1 MLWTQSCRT
10 LLTYKFPYWLPEL
23 TGDSNSLV
31 WQLWSVKYAVRD
43 IKTSPS
49 SLSTL
54 GGDHG
59 SRHPPSQE
67 AQDAKAKVP
76 TSEIGGFCSMLSSF
90 RNCCVALNCAWYR
103 GKKREVMW
111 GSCKIMTHFTISQ
124 VSKWCKKYHKFSCT
138 KKTNFWRIFGNFRI
152 SKQNDKTCLA
162 CGSSDIKAWLN
173 AGICSTA
180 QLEPGMV
187 AMPVIRKSMKNLNT
201 K

>member
-103 GKKREVMW
+103 GKREK
-111 GSCKIMTHFTISQ
+111 SCEAHAKSWHISQ
-124 VSKWCKKYHKFSCT
+124 SHKWANDAKSI
-138 KKTNFWRIFGNFRI
+138 TNFLAQKKQI
-152 SKQNDKTCLA
+152 SGEFLGISEFQNKTTKRVLPVGRRTSRPDSTQ
-162 CGSSDIKAWLN
+162 GSAPRRS
-173 AGICSTA
+173 
-180 QLEPGMV
+180 
-187 AMPVIRKSMKNLNT
+187 
-201 K
+201 